1 LIAGWYNFNKVFL
14 QPVHKEYMAV
24 KNYIQQHYN
33 KNITSVYFIMSAQGA
48 FRDHF
53 HLPSTMDEFGVPST
67 AFEWVPNDLTRQLIY
82 EKTGSR
88 ETASQLTVKYWTDAA
103 AFAASGE
110 PVTGNVMVVNMPEII
125 NSLNP

>member
-1 LIAGWYNFNKVFL
+1 
-14 QPVHKEYMAV
+14 
-24 KNYIQQHYN
+24 
-33 KNITSVYFIMSAQGA
+33 
-48 FRDHF
+48 
-53 HLPSTMDEFGVPST
+53 MDEFGVPST

-88 ETASQLTVKYWTDAA
+88 ETASQLTVKYWTDAT